1 MSIDKKHIKELVV
14 EEYVKRISEAVSLDK
29 IVHDLVSHVKFNRQK
44 LGELIKFL
52 DHHNLHNRIAEIE
65 KEMMANSGDDVINL
79 PPEII
84 DTDDVTKSMRAKL
97 NEDNAATFP
106 FRIFCDMDGVLVDL
120 IQGIID
126 EANIRMVDQSEQ
138 QRKAFMKILSSGQ
151 SWQNLKTSKQGKDV
165 LKNIFKILGNDRD
178 FWASLPAMPDAHKLW
193 GFINR
198 FEPFILSHPWDGAS
212 AEGKRIWLS
221 ELAKNISPSP
231 PQTRVILTGDKHK
244 YAVNKETGAPNLLI
258 DDMPKYLGP
267 WEEAGGIAIKH
278 VSADSTIR
286 QLKAIM
292 ERENKGSSEE

>member
-1 MSIDKKHIKELVV
+1 MSIDKKYIKELVV
-14 EEYVKRISEAVSLDK
+14 EEYVKSMTEAASLDK
-29 IVHDLVSHVKFNRQK
+29 IVYDLVTHVKFNRQK
-44 LGELIKFL
+44 LGELIQFL
-52 DHHNLHNRIAEIE
+52 DHHNLHSRIAEIE
-65 KEMMANSGDDVINL
+65 KELSGSQPEDVITL
-79 PPEII
+79 PPEQ
-84 DTDDVTKSMRAKL
+84 DDESTRSMKAKL

-138 QRKAFMKILSSGQ
+138 QKKAFMKILSSGK

-165 LKNIFKILGNDRD
+165 LKNIFKILGDDRD
-178 FWASLPAMPDAHKLW
+178 FWASLPLMPGANKLW

-198 FEPFILSHPWDGAS
+198 FEPFILSHPWDDAS

-231 PQTRVILTGDKHK
+231 PETRIILTGDKHK

-267 WEEAGGIAIKH
+267 WEESGGIAIKH

-286 QLKAIM
+286 QLKIIM
-292 ERENKGSSEE
+292 ERENKGNSEE

>member
-1 MSIDKKHIKELVV
+1 MTIDKKDIKELVV
-14 EEYVKRISEAVSLDK
+14 EEYAKVITEASSLDK
-29 IVHDLVSHVKFNRQK
+29 IVYDLVAHVKFNRQK
-44 LGELIKFL
+44 LAELVKFL

-65 KEMMANSGDDVINL
+65 KELTQL
-79 PPEII
+79 PPENVI
-84 DTDDVTKSMRAKL
+84 TLPPEDDEGDEPTRSIKAKL

-126 EANIRMVDQSEQ
+126 EANIRMVDQSER
-138 QRKAFMKILSSGQ
+138 QRKSFMKILSSGEE
-151 SWQNLKTSKQGKDV
+151 WQNLKTSKQGKEV

-178 FWASLPAMPDAHKLW
+178 FWSSLPLMSDANKLW

-198 FEPFILSHPWDGAS
+198 FDPFILSHPWDGAS

-221 ELAKNISPSP
+221 EMARNISPAP
-231 PQTRVILTGDKHK
+231 PQTRIILTGDKHK

-258 DDMPKYLGP
+258 DDMSKYLGP
-267 WEEAGGIAIKH
+267 WESAGGIAIKH
-278 VSADSTIR
+278 ISADSTIR

-292 ERENKGSSEE
+292 EKENKGS